1 VVLIFGVV
9 AQALDL
15 MWSLKLS
22 EKSWSLFKR
31 QRSGGYGTAFTQL
44 KRLVYYLNSPGYD

>member
-15 MWSLKLS
+15 MVPAI
-22 EKSWSLFKR
+22 R
-31 QRSGGYGTAFTQL
+31 
-44 KRLVYYLNSPGYD
+44 KRLEPMPIREEYKRELLRI